1 MEKQV
6 IATLTDSR
14 MFIFAEEESSDEGEP
29 SAGDTNKHTRA
40 AAGRR
45 DIAEKKGETRRRR
58 ASMKSD
64 CPGESSDGFHSHLA
78 ILGTV
83 GLAHMNGLNSILT
96 GHFVNWAGVKI

>member
-40 AAGRR
+40 AA
-45 DIAEKKGETRRRR
+45 
-58 ASMKSD
+58 
-64 CPGESSDGFHSHLA
+64 
-78 ILGTV
+78 
-83 GLAHMNGLNSILT
+83 
-96 GHFVNWAGVKI
+96 